1 MTMHS
6 EMRSNGLTLTDIEK
20 IVNFDWETDEKNYE
34 EELEGAVSFEIITEE
49 ILQSV
54 VDNGENTLGRFV

>member
-54 VDNGENTLGRFV
+54 VDNNQRLHHQVF